1 MSFNF
6 FVGIDVSKL
15 TIDVFIREKQLH
27 KQFENDADG
36 FISLTR
42 WLERQTGELMDSM
55 LICFEHTGVYSL
67 PLAVFLEERRIAFSM
82 IPALE
87 IKRSL
92 GITRGKND
100 RIDSKRIAEFAYRFR
115 DKVRPT
121 KLPAKDVSKLQY
133 LLNLRDRLSR
143 NMGGYIVSR
152 NEIRRALGDTGVL
165 PELFVT
171 YDKMIDAIKV
181 EIKALEKVIRA
192 IIRENDELRRTF
204 ELVTGIKGIGLIV
217 ACNLIVYTHNFTR
230 FDDWRKFACYS
241 GTAPFDYQSG
251 TSIRGRTQV
260 SAIANKQ
267 MKKMLHLAAMCAIH
281 RDAEMREYYARRL
294 ADGKP
299 KMSTINIVRNKLIA
313 RVFAVVKRGTPFV
326 DIRRYAV

>member
-1 MSFNF
+1 MDFQI

-15 TIDVFIREKQLH
+15 TIDVFIRERMLH
-27 KQFENDADG
+27 RQFNNDKDG
-36 FISLTR
+36 FVALIG
-42 WLERQTGELMDSM
+42 WLEKQTDEPTDSM
-55 LICFEHTGVYSL
+55 LICFEHTGMYSM

-92 GITRGKND
+92 GIARGKND
-100 RIDSKRIAEFAYRFR
+100 RVDSKRIAEFAYRFR

-121 KLPAKDVSKLQY
+121 KLPAKDVSKLQS

-143 NMGGYIVSR
+143 NMGSYIVSKC
-152 NEIRRALGDTGVL
+152 EIRQVLGELAV
-165 PELFVT
+165 PELFPT
-171 YDKMIDAIKV
+171 YDKMIAAMKV

-192 IIRENDELRRTF
+192 IIRENDEIRRTF

-217 ACNLIVYTHNFTR
+217 ACHLIVYTHNFTR

-251 TSIRGRTQV
+251 TSVRG
-260 SAIANKQ
+260 SAPSPTS
-267 MKKMLHLAAMCAIH
+267 
-281 RDAEMREYYARRL
+281 R
-294 ADGKP
+294 
-299 KMSTINIVRNKLIA
+299 
-313 RVFAVVKRGTPFV
+313 
-326 DIRRYAV
+326 